1 MNLSAAQQF
10 LQKQL
15 MNTASK
21 IVGFMSDNPLTGKEV
36 PVTGKDAQKF
46 VEAYV
51 DLGGDPTTAINV
63 TDTGFTL
70 PGNQAD
76 FDLKTTPTTFIDKMI
91 QEEPELHLSDAT
103 DRFTRLKNVIDTKIP
118 YGQSQYLA
126 KTPFL
131 IETIKSM
138 DPSAVA
144 EMPRGGLIYSPPIGV
159 SSEKGMSEFRVG
171 RNAFGD
177 MISKLYEPGADMK
190 AGPINSMGF
199 DVKLPKDF
207 MYGSS
212 VFAHELG
219 HALDYQTPAGK
230 KSLDARMDRSI
241 AEDFS
246 NFGKPRYREKV
257 KSTKLGD
264 VKTKISTSKG
274 NPVQA
279 LLAGIGFV
287 NPNQSLGMQM
297 VEGAVAESLTP
308 DSINTMASE
317 LRADKN
323 AQRIAGRAGLKINP
337 KLLTLAKSSYASGPI
352 IKGGLSA
359 IPGFFMNKAAER
371 FIYPQNEKLAN
382 FLGPYIQKAD
392 KEIEKRTGLSSFGDL
407 LNNRIKGR
415 KK

>member
-10 LQKQL
+10 VQKQL
-15 MNTASK
+15 INTATK
-21 IVGFMSDNPLTGKEV
+21 ITDLFTDNPLTGKEI
-36 PVTGKDAQKF
+36 PVTGKKKKKF

-51 DLGGDPTTAINV
+51 DLGGDPTTAVNV
-63 TDTGFTL
+63 TDTGLTP

-76 FDLKTTPTTFIDKMI
+76 FNLKTTPTSLINKMM
-91 QEEPELHLSDAT
+91 QQDPELLFSDAK
-103 DRFTRLKNVIDTKIP
+103 DRYTRLKNVIDTKIP
-118 YGQSQYLA
+118 FSQSMYTA
-126 KTPFL
+126 KTPTFV
-131 IETIKSM
+131 EMVKGM
-138 DPSAVA
+138 DPSAVDD
-144 EMPRGGLIYSPPIGV
+144 MPRGGLVYSPPIGV
-159 SSEKGMSEFRVG
+159 SAEEGVSRFRVG

-177 MISKLYEPGADMK
+177 MTRKVYEIPGDMK
-190 AGPINSMGF
+190 SGQINSMGF

-212 VFAHELG
+212 VLAHELG
-219 HALDYQTPAGK
+219 HALDYGTPAGK
-230 KSLDARMDRSI
+230 KSLDARTDRSL

-246 NFGKPRYREKV
+246 NFGTP
-257 KSTKLGD
+257 KSKRLGN
-264 VKTKISTSKG
+264 VKTKLSTTKG

-337 KLLTLAKSSYASGPI
+337 KTLTLAKSTYAAGPM

-359 IPGFFMNKAAER
+359 IPGFFIYRASAM
-371 FIYPQNEKLAN
+371 FIYPQTETYAN

-392 KEIEKRTGLSSFGDL
+392 KVIEKRTGLSSFGDL
-407 LNNRIKGR
+407 LNNRIEGR

>member
-1 MNLSAAQQF
+1 MEGKL
-10 LQKQL
+10 LQA
-15 MNTASK
+15 ASK
-21 IVGFMSDNPLTGKEV
+21 ITNLFTDNPLTGKEV

-51 DLGGDPTTAINV
+51 NLGGDPTTAVNV
-63 TDTGFTL
+63 TDSGLTP

-76 FDLKTTPTTFIDKMI
+76 FNLKTTPTTLINKMI
-91 QEEPELHLSDAT
+91 QEDPELLLSDAK
-103 DRFTRLKNVIDTKIP
+103 DRFSRLKNVIDTKIP
-118 YGQSQYLA
+118 YSQSMYTA
-126 KTPFL
+126 KTPTFV
-131 IETIKSM
+131 EM
-138 DPSAVA
+138 AGRQAD
-144 EMPRGGLIYSPPIGV
+144 EMPRGGFIYSPPMGV
-159 SSEKGMSEFRVG
+159 SAEEGLSRFRVG

-177 MISKLYEPGADMK
+177 IARKVYDFEAAGADMK
-190 AGPINSMGF
+190 SGKIPINSTGF

-212 VFAHELG
+212 VLAHELG
-219 HALDYQTPAGK
+219 HALDYGTPAGK
-230 KSLDARMDRSI
+230 KSLDARTDGSL

-246 NFGKPRYREKV
+246 NFGTPKNKR
-257 KSTKLGD
+257 LGN
-264 VKTKISTSKG
+264 VKTKLSTTKG

-297 VEGAVAESLTP
+297 FEGAVAESLTP

-323 AQRIAGRAGLKINP
+323 AKRIAGRAGLKINP
-337 KLLTLAKSSYASGPI
+337 KLLTLAKSTYASGPL

-359 IPGFFMNKAAER
+359 IPGFFMNKAAEK
-371 FIYPQNEKLAN
+371 FIYPQNERLAN
-382 FLGPYIQKAD
+382 FLGPYIQKTD
-392 KEIEKRTGLSSFGDL
+392 KAIERKTGLSSFGDL
-407 LNNRIKGR
+407 LNKRIEGR

>member
-15 MNTASK
+15 INTATK
-21 IVGFMSDNPLTGKEV
+21 ITDLFTDNPLTGKEI

-51 DLGGDPTTAINV
+51 DLGGDPTTAVNV
-63 TDTGFTL
+63 TDTGLTP
-70 PGNQAD
+70 PGSQAD
-76 FDLKTTPTTFIDKMI
+76 FNLKTTPTSLINKMM
-91 QEEPELHLSDAT
+91 QQDPELLFSDAK
-103 DRFTRLKNVIDTKIP
+103 DRYTRLKNVIDTKIP
-118 YGQSQYLA
+118 FSQSMYTA
-126 KTPFL
+126 KTPTFV
-131 IETIKSM
+131 EMVKSM

-144 EMPRGGLIYSPPIGV
+144 DMPRGGLVYSPPIGV
-159 SSEKGMSEFRVG
+159 SAEEGVSRFSVG

-177 MISKLYEPGADMK
+177 MTRKLYEPRGDMK
-190 AGPINSMGF
+190 SGQINSMGF

-212 VFAHELG
+212 VLAHELG
-219 HALDYQTPAGK
+219 HALDYGTPAGK
-230 KSLDARMDRSI
+230 KSLDARTDRSL
-241 AEDFS
+241 AEDFA
-246 NFGKPRYREKV
+246 NFGTS
-257 KSTKLGD
+257 KSKRLTKL
-264 VKTKISTSKG
+264 STLTGTLPATKG

-323 AQRIAGRAGLKINP
+323 AQRIADRAGLKINP
-337 KLLTLAKSSYASGPI
+337 KTLTLAKGTYAAGPI
-352 IKGGLSA
+352 IKGGLSV
-359 IPGFFMNKAAER
+359 IPGFFMNKAAEK

-392 KEIEKRTGLSSFGDL
+392 KAIERRTGLSSFGDL
-407 LNNRIKGR
+407 LNNRIQGR

>member
-10 LQKQL
+10 VQKQL
-15 MNTASK
+15 INTATK
-21 IVGFMSDNPLTGKEV
+21 ITDLFTDNPLTGKEI

-51 DLGGDPTTAINV
+51 DLGGDPTTAVNV
-63 TDTGFTL
+63 TDTGLTP

-76 FDLKTTPTTFIDKMI
+76 FNLKTTPTSLINKMM
-91 QEEPELHLSDAT
+91 QQDPELLFSDAK
-103 DRFTRLKNVIDTKIP
+103 DRYTRLKNVIDTKIP
-118 YGQSQYLA
+118 FSQSMYMA
-126 KTPFL
+126 KTPTFV
-131 IETIKSM
+131 EMVKRM

-144 EMPRGGLIYSPPIGV
+144 DMPRGGLIYSPPIGV
-159 SSEKGMSEFRVG
+159 SAEEGVSRFSVG

-177 MISKLYEPGADMK
+177 MTRKIYEIPRDMK
-190 AGPINSMGF
+190 SGQINQQLNSMSF
-199 DVKLPKDF
+199 DVNLPKDF

-219 HALDYQTPAGK
+219 HALDYGTPAGK
-230 KSLDARMDRSI
+230 KSLDARTDRSL

-246 NFGKPRYREKV
+246 NFGTP
-257 KSTKLGD
+257 KSKRLGN
-264 VKTKISTSKG
+264 VKTKLSITKG

-337 KLLTLAKSSYASGPI
+337 KTLTLAKSTYAAGPV

-359 IPGFFMNKAAER
+359 IPGFFMNKAAEK

-392 KEIEKRTGLSSFGDL
+392 KAIEKRTGLSSFGDL
-407 LNNRIKGR
+407 LNNRIEGR